1 MAGESVPLSVPIAA
15 IVSHR
20 ELTPINDYTQTQ
32 NNETKI
38 TPLLE
43 RESRCH
49 RIVPQPMLPYYSSTE
64 TPQEIKKVNK
74 TVAAGSSRL
83 GGEGGGGLP
92 TRKKS
97 RNLPHPRISHLRCVL
112 RTLLGTGTGWFTLNA
127 PNVLHH
133 ECHFHSLERC
143 YTDPHVQR
151 KRVK

>member
-49 RIVPQPMLPYYSSTE
+49 RIVPQPMLPYYSSAE

-74 TVAAGSSRL
+74 TLAAGSSRL
-83 GGEGGGGLP
+83 GGEGGGGCPHAKNLA
-92 TRKKS
+92 TCLTLAS
-97 RNLPHPRISHLRCVL
+97 RIYGAS
-112 RTLLGTGTGWFTLNA
+112 FA
-127 PNVLHH
+127 P
-133 ECHFHSLERC
+133 CSERV
-143 YTDPHVQR
+143 PGGSR
-151 KRVK
+151 